1 MNDNQNDD
9 DKLKEEI
16 EKLIKEQTSPKNI
29 SFQMGFLLHKRF
41 GMHILLTLMTNLLV
55 AAIIIG
61 LSRIT
66 ISFVEVYSFEAFFIA
81 ITLYTFIEIP
91 IKLLSLKYMFK
102 YIVRSFGFIFF
113 IYNVAIFFV
122 VSLMVNDFDFLIDP
136 LNVVFFTIAFTVLR
150 SILNIYIRKSR
161 FIQGV

>member
-1 MNDNQNDD
+1 
-9 DKLKEEI
+9 
-16 EKLIKEQTSPKNI
+16 
-29 SFQMGFLLHKRF
+29 
-41 GMHILLTLMTNLLV
+41 
-55 AAIIIG
+55 
-61 LSRIT
+61 
-66 ISFVEVYSFEAFFIA
+66 
-81 ITLYTFIEIP
+81 
-91 IKLLSLKYMFK
+91 MFK

-150 SILNIYIRKSR
+150 SILNVYVRKSR